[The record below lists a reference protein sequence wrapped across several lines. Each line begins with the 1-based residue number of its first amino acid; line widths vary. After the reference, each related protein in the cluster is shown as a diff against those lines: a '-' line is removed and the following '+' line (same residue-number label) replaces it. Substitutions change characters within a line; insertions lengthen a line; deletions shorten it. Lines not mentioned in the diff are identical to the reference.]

1 MGRDRNRYVEEVPAP
16 SVITF
21 NTQLAA
27 GAATDFMLMMGGMVE
42 ADAPLDHLRHRPRLR
57 RHEPVVGPPNKLDC
71 KDC

>member
-27 GAATDFMLMMGGMVE
+27 GAATDFMVMMVE
-42 ADAPLDHLRHRPRLR
+42 ADASLDYLRHRPRLR